1 MHDRRHRASERQVD
15 PARLESF
22 ADYSPF
28 EGRTLKGWPVMTFLR
43 GRLIARDGAIAEDAR
58 DTPSGRYLARG

>member
-1 MHDRRHRASERQVD
+1 MNLFARSSGGIASDIGNKV
-15 PARLESF
+15 A
-22 ADYSPF
+22 
-28 EGRTLKGWPVMTFLR
+28 GMR